1 MVVFLLLLIAPL
13 SPIGGEGLSFHSV
26 PHLLKTQSACSATAP
41 GQAVAYCFY
50 FRIQSYS
57 SVRGAWSLKRSSL

>member
-1 MVVFLLLLIAPL
+1 MVAFLLLLIAPL

-26 PHLLKTQSACSATAP
+26 THLLKTQSACSATAP
-41 GQAVAYCFY
+41 RTGYCFY